1 MVDNIAPVSHHD
13 HGMPAKKSE
22 TANDQ
27 EELQL
32 PGYIKLS
39 KIGEGTYGVVFK
51 AQQQVTNKLVA
62 LKKVRLNM
70 TLGVPTTALREV
82 ALLKEVN
89 HHNVVKLLDMIQK
102 DTTIYLVFDFAEVDL
117 GHYIEKLGREGMTLP
132 HVKSFLYQLLNG
144 LYYCHSHRIL
154 HRDLKP
160 QNLLI
165 DKHGRLTIADLGL
178 SRIFGVPLRTYTH
191 RVITLWYR
199 APEILLGSDHY
210 STAVDMWSVG
220 CILAEMLMLRAIFP
234 GDSQIDQ
241 LFRIFR
247 VLGTP
252 NDKIWPGV
260 TNLPD
265 YNPFFPPWKPNTMKE
280 ILQRTNDAIV
290 LNDSGLDLLQ
300 SMLEYDPYR
309 RISAKSAMLH
319 PFFYDDDMH
328 CV

>member
-132 HVKSFLYQLLNG
+132 HVK
-144 LYYCHSHRIL
+144 
-154 HRDLKP
+154 
-160 QNLLI
+160 
-165 DKHGRLTIADLGL
+165 
-178 SRIFGVPLRTYTH
+178 
-191 RVITLWYR
+191 VITLWYR